1 MSNREKGFTLL
12 ELMVALTVLAIL
24 LGIGVPSFNAFVETS
39 RLRTAVH
46 DLNTAVLTAR
56 SEAVSRRQNAIACRA
71 NSTNTACDFGTDWS
85 QGWIVAYQD
94 TGTDFE
100 VAADVEVVR
109 IWDSVEV
116 TASGAANGFV
126 FDRLG
131 AADASTSLDIQ
142 NGTDNRC
149 ISVNISGRV
158 LVEEQACP

>member
-24 LGIGVPSFNAFVETS
+24 LGIGVPSFNAFIESS

-56 SEAVSRRQNAIACRA
+56 SEAVSRRQDAIACRA
-71 NSTNTACDFGTDWS
+71 NATNTACEFGSDWS

-94 TGTDFE
+94 AGTDFE
-100 VAADVEVVR
+100 VAADIEVVR
-109 IWDSVEV
+109 IWDAIDVA
-116 TASGAANGFV
+116 ASGAANGFV

-131 AADASTSLDIQ
+131 AAESVVALDIQ
-142 NGTDNRC
+142 NDTQSRC
-149 ISVNISGRV
+149 LSVNISGRV
-158 LVEEQACP
+158 LVQEQACP